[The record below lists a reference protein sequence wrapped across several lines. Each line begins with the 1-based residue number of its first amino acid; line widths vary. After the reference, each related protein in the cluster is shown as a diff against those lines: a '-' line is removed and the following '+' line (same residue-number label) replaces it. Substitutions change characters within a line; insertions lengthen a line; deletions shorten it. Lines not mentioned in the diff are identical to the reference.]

1 MKQQDKKKKKG
12 KKNHSGMEIEA
23 VIQKT
28 YLEKEN
34 HWEWTAMGKA
44 NSFPKH

>member
-1 MKQQDKKKKKG
+1 MKQKDRG
-12 KKNHSGMEIEA
+12 NTHTHTHTHNGMEIEA

-34 HWEWTAMGKA
+34 H
-44 NSFPKH
+44 

>member
-1 MKQQDKKKKKG
+1 MKQQDKKKAKKHNG
-12 KKNHSGMEIEA
+12 TEIEA

-34 HWEWTAMGKA
+34 H
-44 NSFPKH
+44 